1 MNKTKKFTTII
12 SMLVLC
18 TLMLGMLTGC
28 GSSKA
33 DPLPMS
39 LFPIG

>member
-28 GSSKA
+28 GSS
-33 DPLPMS
+33 LPMS
-39 LFPIG
+39 PFPIG